1 MPAKRSTR
9 FTVKHFAKQMTRH
22 FAMKNFG
29 MKHFG
34 MKHFGMKHFTVKR
47 PMAIG
52 IIFVC
57 IVGTAMLIVA
67 RSSEPTSAAS
77 IVPEQATV
85 AIAPIEQ
92 TPGGK
97 APKPFPIAAKP
108 ASAQTAGAIAGAD
121 LASIEGCL
129 VQENDQ
135 FQLKN
140 TSGED
145 APRGR
150 SWKSGFLHKSAK
162 TIDVADETHR
172 LNLARHVG
180 ERVTITGILDDREL
194 QGTSLKRVAESCS

>member
-9 FTVKHFAKQMTRH
+9 FTVKHFAKQMSKH
-22 FAMKNFG
+22 FAMKN
-29 MKHFG
+29 
-34 MKHFGMKHFTVKR
+34 FGMKHFTVKR

-57 IVGTAMLIVA
+57 IAGTAMLIVA

-85 AIAPIEQ
+85 AIAPIQE
-92 TPGGK
+92 TPISK
-97 APKPFPIAAKP
+97 ARKPSTIEAAS
-108 ASAQTAGAIAGAD
+108 ASAQSAAAVPGAE
-121 LASIEGCL
+121 LATIEGCL
-129 VQENDQ
+129 VGNGDQ
-135 FQLKN
+135 FQLKS

-162 TIDVADETHR
+162 PVDVLDQTRR

-194 QGTSLKRVAESCS
+194 QGTSLKRVAESCN

>member
-9 FTVKHFAKQMTRH
+9 FTVKHFAKQITKH
-22 FAMKNFG
+22 FAMKN
-29 MKHFG
+29 
-34 MKHFGMKHFTVKR
+34 FGMKHFTVKR

-52 IIFVC
+52 IIVVC

-85 AIAPIEQ
+85 AIAPIHQ
-92 TPGGK
+92 TPVAK
-97 APKPFPIAAKP
+97 TEKPSTFARP
-108 ASAQTAGAIAGAD
+108 ASAQSAGAVPGAE

-129 VQENDQ
+129 VQDANQ

-145 APRGR
+145 APKGR
-150 SWKSGFLHKSAK
+150 SWKSGFLHRSAK
-162 TIDVADETHR
+162 PVDVVDQSHR

-180 ERVTITGILDDREL
+180 ERVTITGLLDDREL

>member
-9 FTVKHFAKQMTRH
+9 FTVKHFAKQMGKH
-22 FAMKNFG
+22 FAMKN
-29 MKHFG
+29 
-34 MKHFGMKHFTVKR
+34 FGMKHFTVKR

-57 IVGTAMLIVA
+57 ITGTAMLIVA

-85 AIAPIEQ
+85 AIAPIDQ
-92 TPGGK
+92 APVAKAQKPFTI
-97 APKPFPIAAKP
+97 APKPAAARSVDAVP
-108 ASAQTAGAIAGAD
+108 GAE

-129 VQENDQ
+129 VQEADQ

-162 TIDVADETHR
+162 SVDVLDQTHR

-194 QGTSLKRVAESCS
+194 QGTSLKRIAESCS

>member
-9 FTVKHFAKQMTRH
+9 FTVKHFAKQMSKP
-22 FAMKNFG
+22 FAMKN
-29 MKHFG
+29 
-34 MKHFGMKHFTVKR
+34 FGMKHFTVKR

-57 IVGTAMLIVA
+57 ITGTAMLIVA

-85 AIAPIEQ
+85 AIAPIEE
-92 TPGGK
+92 TPVAK
-97 APKPFPIAAKP
+97 APKPYTIAAKP
-108 ASAQTAGAIAGAD
+108 ASARSVDVVPGAE
-121 LASIEGCL
+121 LATIEGCL
-129 VQENDQ
+129 IQDADQ
-135 FQLKN
+135 FQLKK
-140 TSGED
+140 TTGED

-162 TIDVADETHR
+162 SVDVLDQTHR

-194 QGTSLKRVAESCS
+194 QGTSLRRVAESCI

>member
-9 FTVKHFAKQMTRH
+9 FTVKHFAKQITKH
-22 FAMKNFG
+22 FAMKN
-29 MKHFG
+29 
-34 MKHFGMKHFTVKR
+34 FGMKHFTVKR

-52 IIFVC
+52 IIVVC

-77 IVPEQATV
+77 TVPEEPIV
-85 AIAPIEQ
+85 AIAPIQQ
-92 TPGGK
+92 TPVAK
-97 APKPFPIAAKP
+97 AQKPSTFAARP
-108 ASAQTAGAIAGAD
+108 ASAPSVGAVAGAE

-129 VQENDQ
+129 IQDANQ

-145 APRGR
+145 APKGR
-150 SWKSGFLHKSAK
+150 SWKSGFLHRSAK
-162 TIDVADETHR
+162 TVDVVDQSHR

-180 ERVTITGILDDREL
+180 ERVTITGLLDDREL

>member
-1 MPAKRSTR
+1 MPSKRSTR
-9 FTVKHFAKQMTRH
+9 FTVKHFAKQVTKH
-22 FAMKNFG
+22 FAKNRFV
-29 MKHFG
+29 
-34 MKHFGMKHFTVKR
+34 MKHFTVKR

-52 IIFVC
+52 IIVVC

-77 IVPEQATV
+77 VVPEEPIV

-92 TPGGK
+92 TP
-97 APKPFPIAAKP
+97 AAKAEKP
-108 ASAQTAGAIAGAD
+108 SAISAKPISAQTAGAVPGAE
-121 LASIEGCL
+121 LATIEGCL
-129 VQENDQ
+129 VQDADQ

-145 APRGR
+145 APRVR
-150 SWKSGFLHKSAK
+150 SWKSGFLHRSSK
-162 TIDVADETHR
+162 TIDILDQSQR

>member
-29 MKHFG
+29 MKHF
-34 MKHFGMKHFTVKR
+34 TVKR

-52 IIFVC
+52 IIVVC

-85 AIAPIEQ
+85 ALAPIQ
-92 TPGGK
+92 APVAK
-97 APKPFPIAAKP
+97 AQKPSTFAP
-108 ASAQTAGAIAGAD
+108 ASAQSAGAIPGAE
-121 LASIEGCL
+121 LATIEGCL
-129 VQENDQ
+129 VQDANQ

-145 APRGR
+145 APKGR
-150 SWKSGFLHKSAK
+150 SWKSGFLHRSSK
-162 TIDVADETHR
+162 TIDVLDQSHR

-180 ERVTITGILDDREL
+180 ERVTITGLLDDREL
-194 QGTSLKRVAESCS
+194 QGSSLKRVAESCS

>member
-1 MPAKRSTR
+1 
-9 FTVKHFAKQMTRH
+9 
-22 FAMKNFG
+22 
-29 MKHFG
+29 
-34 MKHFGMKHFTVKR
+34 
-47 PMAIG
+47 MAIG

-85 AIAPIEQ
+85 AIAPIQE
-92 TPGGK
+92 TPVAK
-97 APKPFPIAAKP
+97 AQKPSTIAAKP
-108 ASAQTAGAIAGAD
+108 ASAQSVGTVPGAE
-121 LASIEGCL
+121 LATIEGCL
-129 VQENDQ
+129 VQDADQ

-162 TIDVADETHR
+162 TIDVLDQTHR
-172 LNLARHVG
+172 LNLARHIG
-180 ERVTITGILDDREL
+180 ERVTITGLLDDHEL
-194 QGTSLKRVAESCS
+194 QGTSLKRVAESCN

>member
-9 FTVKHFAKQMTRH
+9 FTVKHFAKQITKH
-22 FAMKNFG
+22 FAMKN
-29 MKHFG
+29 
-34 MKHFGMKHFTVKR
+34 FGMKHFTVKR

-52 IIFVC
+52 IIVVC

-77 IVPEQATV
+77 IVPEEPTV
-85 AIAPIEQ
+85 ALAPIQQ
-92 TPGGK
+92 TPVAK
-97 APKPFPIAAKP
+97 AQKPSTFAAGP
-108 ASAQTAGAIAGAD
+108 ASAQRGAVPGAE
-121 LASIEGCL
+121 LATIEGCL
-129 VQENDQ
+129 VQDANQ

-140 TSGED
+140 TAGED

-162 TIDVADETHR
+162 RVDVLDQTHR
-172 LNLARHVG
+172 LNLAKHVG

-194 QGTSLKRVAESCS
+194 QGTSLKRVAESCT

>member
-9 FTVKHFAKQMTRH
+9 FTVKHFAKQMTNR
-22 FAMKNFG
+22 FA

-57 IVGTAMLIVA
+57 IAGTAMLIVA

-85 AIAPIEQ
+85 AIAPSAQ
-92 TPGGK
+92 TPAAK
-97 APKPFPIAAKP
+97 AAKPFPVAAKP
-108 ASAQTAGAIAGAD
+108 ASAQTGLIPGAD

-129 VQENDQ
+129 VQDNDQ
-135 FQLKN
+135 FRLKN

-145 APRGR
+145 APKGR

-180 ERVTITGILDDREL
+180 ERVTITGILDDRDL
-194 QGTSLKRVAESCS
+194 QGTSLKRVGESCN

>member
-9 FTVKHFAKQMTRH
+9 FTVKHFAKQITKT
-22 FAMKNFG
+22 FAMKN
-29 MKHFG
+29 
-34 MKHFGMKHFTVKR
+34 FGMKHFTVKR

-85 AIAPIEQ
+85 AIAPIEE
-92 TPGGK
+92 TRIAK
-97 APKPFPIAAKP
+97 AQRPSTIAAIP
-108 ASAQTAGAIAGAD
+108 ASAQLTEAVPGAE
-121 LASIEGCL
+121 LATIEGCL
-129 VQENDQ
+129 VQDADQ

-140 TSGED
+140 TSGGD

-162 TIDVADETHR
+162 TVDVLDQTHR

-194 QGTSLKRVAESCS
+194 QGTSLKRVAESCN

>member
-29 MKHFG
+29 MKHF
-34 MKHFGMKHFTVKR
+34 TVKR

-52 IIFVC
+52 IIVVC
-57 IVGTAMLIVA
+57 IFGTAMLIVA

-77 IVPEQATV
+77 EVPEQPIV
-85 AIAPIEQ
+85 ALASMQQ
-92 TPGGK
+92 TPIAK
-97 APKPFPIAAKP
+97 AQKPTPIAWNP
-108 ASAQTAGAIAGAD
+108 ASAQSAGAVKGAEF
-121 LASIEGCL
+121 ATIEGCL
-129 VQENDQ
+129 VGNGDQ

-145 APRGR
+145 APKGR

-162 TIDVADETHR
+162 TIDVVDQTRR

-180 ERVTITGILDDREL
+180 ERVTITGILDDRDL
-194 QGTSLKRVAESCS
+194 QGTSLKRIGESCN

>member
-9 FTVKHFAKQMTRH
+9 FTVKHVAKQMSKH
-22 FAMKNFG
+22 FAMKN
-29 MKHFG
+29 
-34 MKHFGMKHFTVKR
+34 FGMKHFTVKR

-57 IVGTAMLIVA
+57 ITGTAMLIVA

-77 IVPEQATV
+77 IVPEEATV

-92 TPGGK
+92 TPVAK
-97 APKPFPIAAKP
+97 AARPYAIDAKP
-108 ASAQTAGAIAGAD
+108 ASARSEAVPGAE
-121 LASIEGCL
+121 LATIEGCL
-129 VQENDQ
+129 VHDADQ

-140 TSGED
+140 TAGED

-162 TIDVADETHR
+162 SVDVHDQTHR
-172 LNLARHVG
+172 LNLAKHVG

-194 QGTSLKRVAESCS
+194 QGTSLKRVAESCI

>member
-92 TPGGK
+92 TPGAK
-97 APKPFPIAAKP
+97 APKPKAAKP
-108 ASAQTAGAIAGAD
+108 AAAA
-121 LASIEGCL
+121 
-129 VQENDQ
+129 
-135 FQLKN
+135 
-140 TSGED
+140 
-145 APRGR
+145 AP
-150 SWKSGFLHKSAK
+150 A
-162 TIDVADETHR
+162 ADEVVGR
-172 LNLARHVG
+172 VSEGAVRRVRRRRSARDWQPG
-180 ERVTITGILDDREL
+180 R
-194 QGTSLKRVAESCS
+194 AP

>member
-9 FTVKHFAKQMTRH
+9 FTVKHFAKQITKH
-22 FAMKNFG
+22 FAMKN
-29 MKHFG
+29 
-34 MKHFGMKHFTVKR
+34 FGMKHFTVKR

-52 IIFVC
+52 IIVVC

-77 IVPEQATV
+77 VVPEQPIV
-85 AIAPIEQ
+85 ALAPIQQ
-92 TPGGK
+92 TPVAK
-97 APKPFPIAAKP
+97 AQKPSTFAAKP
-108 ASAQTAGAIAGAD
+108 ASAQSAAAVPGAE
-121 LASIEGCL
+121 LATIEGCL
-129 VQENDQ
+129 VQDADQ

-150 SWKSGFLHKSAK
+150 SWKSGFLHRSSK
-162 TIDVADETHR
+162 TIDILDQSHR

-180 ERVTITGILDDREL
+180 ERVTITGLLDDRAL
-194 QGTSLKRVAESCS
+194 QGTSLKRVAESCN

>member
-9 FTVKHFAKQMTRH
+9 FTVKHFAKQVTKH
-22 FAMKNFG
+22 FAMKN
-29 MKHFG
+29 
-34 MKHFGMKHFTVKR
+34 FGMKHFTVKR

-52 IIFVC
+52 IIVVC

-85 AIAPIEQ
+85 AVAPIDQ
-92 TPGGK
+92 TPVAK
-97 APKPFPIAAKP
+97 TPKPSTFAVKP
-108 ASAQTAGAIAGAD
+108 ASAQSAGAIPGAQ
-121 LASIEGCL
+121 LATIEGCL
-129 VQENDQ
+129 IQDANQ

-145 APRGR
+145 APKGR
-150 SWKSGFLHKSAK
+150 SWKSGFLHRSSKPVDV
-162 TIDVADETHR
+162 IDQSHR
-172 LNLARHVG
+172 MNLARHVG
-180 ERVTITGILDDREL
+180 ERVTITGLLDDREL

>member
-9 FTVKHFAKQMTRH
+9 FTVKHFAKQITKH
-22 FAMKNFG
+22 FAMKN
-29 MKHFG
+29 
-34 MKHFGMKHFTVKR
+34 FGMKHFTVKR

-52 IIFVC
+52 IIVVC

-77 IVPEQATV
+77 VVPEQATV
-85 AIAPIEQ
+85 ALGPIQQ
-92 TPGGK
+92 TPVAK
-97 APKPFPIAAKP
+97 AQKPSTFTAKP
-108 ASAQTAGAIAGAD
+108 ASAQSAGAVPGAE
-121 LASIEGCL
+121 LATIEGCL
-129 VQENDQ
+129 VQDADQ

-150 SWKSGFLHKSAK
+150 SWKSGFLHRSAK
-162 TIDVADETHR
+162 PIDILDQSHR

-180 ERVTITGILDDREL
+180 ERVTITGLLDDREL
-194 QGTSLKRVAESCS
+194 QGTSLKRVAESCN

>member
-9 FTVKHFAKQMTRH
+9 FTVKHFAKQVTKH
-22 FAMKNFG
+22 FA

-67 RSSEPTSAAS
+67 RSSEPTSAAT

-85 AIAPIEQ
+85 ALAPNAE
-92 TPGGK
+92 TPVAK
-97 APKPFPIAAKP
+97 APKPFPIAATS
-108 ASAQTAGAIAGAD
+108 ASAQTAGTVAGAD
-121 LASIEGCL
+121 LATIEGCL
-129 VQENDQ
+129 VQDNDQ

-140 TSGED
+140 TTGGD

-150 SWKSGFLHKSAK
+150 SWKSGFLHKGSK
-162 TIDVADETHR
+162 TIDVLDQTHR

-180 ERVTITGILDDREL
+180 ERVTITGILDDRDL
-194 QGTSLKRVAESCS
+194 QGTSLKRVAESCG

>member
-9 FTVKHFAKQMTRH
+9 FTVKHFAKQITKH
-22 FAMKNFG
+22 FAMKN
-29 MKHFG
+29 
-34 MKHFGMKHFTVKR
+34 FGMKHFTVKR

-52 IIFVC
+52 IIVVC

-85 AIAPIEQ
+85 AIAPIQ
-92 TPGGK
+92 PVAK
-97 APKPFPIAAKP
+97 AQKPTPIAWTP
-108 ASAQTAGAIAGAD
+108 ASAQAAGAVPGVE
-121 LASIEGCL
+121 LATIEGCL
-129 VQENDQ
+129 IQDANQ

-145 APRGR
+145 APKGR
-150 SWKSGFLHKSAK
+150 SWKSGFLHRSSK
-162 TIDVADETHR
+162 TIDVFDQSHR
-172 LNLARHVG
+172 MNLARHVG
-180 ERVTITGILDDREL
+180 ERVTITGLLDDREL